1 MKLLLFD
8 IDGTL
13 LNANGTGRRGIEQGL
28 SDTFGKPI
36 TTAGIS
42 FGGRTDLAIMRE
54 ILQTNDLPPLDR
66 TIQQALDAYEST
78 VLSDVA
84 SDDVELLPGVPDL
97 LVTLA
102 DHSEVQLALL
112 TGNIRSMAFWKLEAV
127 GLDHHFPFGAFGCDH
142 AKRHEL
148 PGKAVKRAKDHTGR
162 SYIGS
167 DVVIIGDTPNDIRCG
182 RGIGAFSVAVCT
194 GHSTRDDLASHQ
206 PHVLLNSL
214 EDTDAFIKQV
224 MHT

>member
-13 LNANGTGRRGIEQGL
+13 LNANGTGRRGIEQAL
-28 SDTFGKPI
+28 SDTFGKPV
-36 TTAGIS
+36 TTEGIS
-42 FGGRTDLAIMRE
+42 FGGRTDLSIMRQ
-54 ILQTNDLPPLDR
+54 ILQANGIAPSDR
-66 TIQQALDAYEST
+66 TIQKALDAYEAT

-84 SDDVELLPGVPDL
+84 PDDVKRLPGVSTL
-97 LVTLA
+97 LNTLA
-102 DHSEVQLALL
+102 EHPNVQLALL
-112 TGNIRSMAFWKLEAV
+112 TGNIRSMAFWKLQAV
-127 GLDHHFPFGAFGCDH
+127 ELDHHFPFGAFGCDH